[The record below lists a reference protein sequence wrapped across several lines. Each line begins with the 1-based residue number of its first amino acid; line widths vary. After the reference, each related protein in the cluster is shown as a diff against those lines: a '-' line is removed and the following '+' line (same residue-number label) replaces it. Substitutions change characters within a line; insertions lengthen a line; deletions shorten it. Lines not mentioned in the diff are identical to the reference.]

1 MRNPFLWLFF
11 GFSHFA
17 KIQDGHLPKY
27 KFGII
32 WDLMAVESHENT
44 LFMGFWVW
52 EIHFWSY
59 FSDSAKL
66 KNSRWPPPKKQ
77 LWDNLRLNN
86 SRIIW
91 KYIFCRFLSLKIPFL
106 RLFFGFGYTGKD
118 QDGLRPKYK
127 YGIIRDLMVVES
139 HENKLFVGLW
149 VWKIHFRGYFS
160 DSTILEKLKMDATQN
175 TKVW

>member
-1 MRNPFLWLFF
+1 MKIHFLWVFECEKSISEVIF
-11 GFSHFA
+11 QIRPNW
-17 KIQDGHLPKY
+17 KIQDGHHPKNNC
-27 KFGII
+27 GII
-32 WDLMAVESHENT
+32 WDWTTVESYENT
-44 LFMGFWVW
+44 F
-52 EIHFWSY
+52 
-59 FSDSAKL
+59 
-66 KNSRWPPPKKQ
+66 
-77 LWDNLRLNN
+77 
-86 SRIIW
+86 
-91 KYIFCRFLSLKIPFL
+91 FCRFLSLKIPFL